1 MKKTGLHTPVGLE
14 PPIVDVIVITIVVSS
29 GTWKFGGKLTL
40 GETSDGGT
48 IVVTL
53 GEVLVGGG
61 LPGDGVVVDVD
72 VVLGIDAVVELNGVE
87 VVPSG

>member
-72 VVLGIDAVVELNGVE
+72 VVLGTRCSCRVEWC
-87 VVPSG
+87 